1 MLKYI
6 ILLFS
11 ISLYSNSKG
20 SLEDRKKNFD
30 TRANQ
35 IINISI
41 QYPSEKLATEI
52 KALKD
57 SQISIDAKMRT
68 GDKDNF
74 KQELSNSEAKLKKLQ
89 REFSAHLKETSK
101 ELLDEYSLQSS
112 SNKEKEKSEN
122 KKLTVDEVS
131 LKEKSTHYFNI
142 SNTDFA
148 NGIKFERDSNL
159 SYAIQLFKRSID
171 FSILAFKTNKMNLP
185 SRFDTSKKTSED
197 ELKHLTPKEKII
209 ESKENKLEPS
219 KS

>member
-6 ILLFS
+6 ILLYS
-11 ISLYSNSKG
+11 ISLFSNSKG

-30 TRANQ
+30 SRANQ
-35 IINISI
+35 IINISN
-41 QYPSEKLATEI
+41 QYPSEKLGTEI

-68 GDKDNF
+68 GDRENF

-89 REFSAHLKETSK
+89 REFSAHLKEISK

-112 SNKEKEKSEN
+112 STKEKEKSEN

-131 LKEKSTHYFNI
+131 LKEKSSQYFSI

-171 FSILAFKTNKMNLP
+171 FSILAFKTNKMSLP
-185 SRFDTSKKTSED
+185 SKFDSNKKNTED
-197 ELKHLTPKEKII
+197 ELKHVSPKEKII
-209 ESKENKLEPS
+209 ETKENKLEPS
-219 KS
+219 K